1 MNPTGPDSV
10 YILLVQ
16 PDLYNSLFHM
26 RPRASYNSYSTVI
39 TTVTVTFVD
48 QIC

>member
-26 RPRASYNSYSTVI
+26 RPPKQATI
-39 TTVTVTFVD
+39 VTVRL
-48 QIC
+48 

>member
-1 MNPTGPDSV
+1 MNPVGPDSV

-26 RPRASYNSYSTVI
+26 RPPKQATI
-39 TTVTVTFVD
+39 VTV
-48 QIC
+48 QL